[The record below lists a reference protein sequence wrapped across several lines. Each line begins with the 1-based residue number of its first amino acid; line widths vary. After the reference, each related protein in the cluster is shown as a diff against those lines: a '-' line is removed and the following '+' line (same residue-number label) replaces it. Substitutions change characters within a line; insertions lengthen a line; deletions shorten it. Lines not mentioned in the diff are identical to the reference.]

1 MEDIVNMESY
11 FNDHV
16 LLDDQYSESYIFE
29 DEEEEYDSYEEDY
42 STFFDEDMVDGN
54 TFLEEVS
61 AVSYGY
67 MEYMEEG
74 VGDFITGLISKVK
87 KFFSDLAARFS
98 AFIHKKALSERIA
111 KAKEEISGTGIG
123 KTKIKSIDYGK
134 LGKLQDSTIEAIGKC
149 TSVEQIDAVVEE
161 YKRRRSAIMK
171 KDAAILVSV
180 IAIITAAGIMI
191 KKFVKGNKANE
202 SKATGI
208 LKKLW
213 NGFKD
218 RRPAGK
224 EKRAIRRLEKAD
236 KNLDKDI
243 ENMDK
248 DPRLTHSDDEK
259 KRKGL
264 LSRAFTAIKFINEER
279 RKGVQHALNA
289 AGRISNRL
297 KGKKT
302 MANTRGG
309 QQSFYLGKDGEVGY

>member
-11 FNDHV
+11 FNDY
-16 LLDDQYSESYIFE
+16 LLSDDCYSESYIFE
-29 DEEEEYDSYEEDY
+29 EEEKDYDSYEEDY

-74 VGDFITGLISKVK
+74 VGDFLTGLISKVK

-98 AFIHKKALSERIA
+98 AFIHKKALTERIA

-171 KDAAILVSV
+171 KDAAIAVSV
-180 IAIITAAGIMI
+180 LAVITAAGIMI

-213 NGFKD
+213 NGRKD
-218 RRPAGK
+218 RGAAGK
-224 EKRAIRRLEKAD
+224 GKRAVRNLEKAD
-236 KNLDKDI
+236 KNLDKNI
-243 ENMDK
+243 EN
-248 DPRLTHSDDEK
+248 SDDGNNG
-259 KRKGL
+259 KGL
-264 LSRAFTAIKFINEER
+264 VSRAFAAIKFINEER

-289 AGRISNRL
+289 AGRVSNRL

-302 MANTRGG
+302 MASTSGG
-309 QQSFYLGKDGEVGY
+309 QGSFIVNNKGEVEY